1 MEQNVTDALA
11 LALAARAYVISEGR
25 SVTEGRAAD
34 ILASD
39 DVRRQFLGG
48 T

>member
-1 MEQNVTDALA
+1 MAVRALRTHALA
-11 LALAARAYVISEGR
+11 SRAYVISEGR
-25 SVTEGRAAD
+25 SVMEGNASD

-39 DVRRQFLGG
+39 DVRRQFLGE